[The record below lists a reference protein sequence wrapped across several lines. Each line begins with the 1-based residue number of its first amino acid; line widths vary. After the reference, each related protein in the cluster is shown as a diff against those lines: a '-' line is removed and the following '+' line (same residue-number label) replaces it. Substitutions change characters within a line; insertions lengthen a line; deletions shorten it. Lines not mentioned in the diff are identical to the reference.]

1 MTPQTII
8 GIFETTE
15 EAENARAA
23 LLANGFEGR
32 SIKLDNHVDTVDELV
47 TDGQMTDTTEKTE
60 HLQGA
65 EKQGAILTVQ
75 VSDPENMNLATDIL
89 NDHGAMDIN
98 EFSRSGPD

>member
-8 GIFETTE
+8 GIFETSE

-23 LLANGFEGR
+23 LLANGFEDR
-32 SIKLDNHVDTVDELV
+32 FIELDNHVDTVDELV

-60 HLQGA
+60 FPQDT

-75 VSDPENMNLATDIL
+75 VSDPEGMNLATDIL
-89 NDHGAMDIN
+89 NDHGAMDVN
-98 EFSRSGPD
+98 EFSRSTPD